1 MANQRM
7 AGGNDFQQKMKQAA
21 NGPGGQSHKTSAPS
35 LIGADAWD
43 RQVGRESAQFNN
55 AAVSG
60 SRGAENIAAYAN
72 VSKSATA
79 ANGNFSINQGN
90 KWVNSSRDQSNVNK
104 EQNKGFS
111 QERINNNVQYANKQ
125 QDYNLQKNEGFA
137 MKTTNAFINNAK
149 DHREDN
155 TAKATAFADRTVDKY
170 IAKNKGTNAINVQAL
185 DQQVRQA
192 PLYDNAKSEVQG
204 LYTYGDRYR
213 NRLENLP
220 SWGQSL
226 APSRPERPDFA
237 GMYETVTDTIDS
249 YKV

>member
-104 EQNKGFS
+104 EQNAGFS
-111 QERINNNVQYANKQ
+111 DQRRDNSVNYANQQ
-125 QDYNLQKNEGFA
+125 QDKNIKKSEGFA
-137 MKTTNAFINNAK
+137 MGVTNQFINNAK

-155 TAKATAFADRTVDKY
+155 TAKATSFADRTVDKY
-170 IAKNKGTNAINVQAL
+170 IQKNKDTQAINVAAL
-185 DQQVRQA
+185 DQSGASSAAVSTTLSQKCRGFTPTVIATATAWRTCPAGDNHRLQA
-192 PLYDNAKSEVQG
+192 
-204 LYTYGDRYR
+204 
-213 NRLENLP
+213 
-220 SWGQSL
+220 GQSVL
-226 APSRPERPDFA
+226 ILPACMRR
-237 GMYETVTDTIDS
+237 
-249 YKV
+249 